1 MILSSLW
8 EKLSTAHGHA
18 RNFRVR
24 PLWTHGIALVFHWLF
39 ICNLLRLTC
48 FFTLYPVNE
57 ILCGAVHYRLVCNP
71 NPALIVLLLSLTRYI
86 DINEQDE
93 PFCVTK
99 ESNWVSESLCER
111 ITINLESSNLQEHSK
126 LEIMSMI
133 TKPALRFSFT
143 LFPKVS
149 ATTISCKRPR
159 QQNGKHRI
167 YTAFPPRPSPLRT
180 FRSGEERRGKAI
192 FAG

>member
-1 MILSSLW
+1 MFFHSLPCKW
-8 EKLSTAHGHA
+8 
-18 RNFRVR
+18 N
-24 PLWTHGIALVFHWLF
+24 PLQ
-39 ICNLLRLTC
+39 
-48 FFTLYPVNE
+48 
-57 ILCGAVHYRLVCNP
+57 CGAVHYRLVCNP

-133 TKPALRFSFT
+133 TKPALWLSFK

-149 ATTISCKRPR
+149 VTTISCKRPR

-167 YTAFPPRPSPLRT
+167 YTAFPPLSSPLRT
-180 FRSGEERRGKAI
+180 FRSGEERRGKAV
-192 FAG
+192 FAC